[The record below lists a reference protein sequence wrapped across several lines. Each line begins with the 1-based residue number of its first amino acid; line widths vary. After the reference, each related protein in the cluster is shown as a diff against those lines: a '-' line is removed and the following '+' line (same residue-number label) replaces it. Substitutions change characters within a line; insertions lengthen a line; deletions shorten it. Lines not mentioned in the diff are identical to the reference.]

1 MTDLSTV
8 KLNQTVSI
16 TGYSN
21 TELELKLIEFGL
33 TINSKVTVSNKAPFG
48 GPIIILT
55 ESGKLALRMEEAKQV
70 LIK

>member
-1 MTDLSTV
+1 MTNLSTV

-16 TGYSN
+16 TGYCN

-33 TINSKVTVSNKAPFG
+33 TINSDVTVSNKAPFG